1 MMTVDSSYVAPF
13 TSATVFPEQSPDE
26 LMAYE
31 TWRLKSFDEWPR
43 EAYDKARPM
52 ALAKDGFY
60 YTGTEDIVKCFSCG
74 VQKGQWA
81 FRSKPNVEHQRL
93 NPECLH
99 LLGQDTRNIS
109 VYLPDPETRQ
119 TILTNLHERYCS
131 GDSSHSNSISQSETI
146 SFRTNSNMDRPNNIS
161 SQNTVMSQPSL
172 LLQLNTSSSFN
183 SDVINRS
190 DSTGRRPVT
199 QLSTPLREDKVI
211 LLSEM
216 ARLQTFKNSWPHCSP
231 SPNDLAKAGFSFTGS
246 PDRVQCVFC
255 NGILKNWQDVD
266 IPMIEHRKHFPNCPF
281 VCGHQV
287 GNIPIDV
294 RSHFSTSYNERL
306 DATHSH
312 GTGATNQ
319 FTPVSGIHTERP
331 RHPNYAT
338 EASRIAS
345 YTTWPSGLSQTPQQ
359 LAKAGFFYAGFDDSV
374 KCFYCDGGLR
384 TWERGDDPWEEHA
397 KWFSRCP
404 YVLQVRGEAFVQQF
418 HNHNNP
424 SQNTAS
430 GDNSDDLST
439 IDRNVSARIDLPVVQ
454 NVLKMGVPRDVVINV
469 IETRLQ
475 QTGDDFPSVE
485 MLLNA
490 IYDANE
496 TTTSKS
502 PTPPPQD
509 EQKNA
514 DVNKE
519 LPNRND
525 EEISGESNADHE
537 SLILENQRLKEQRTC
552 KICMDEEANIVLLPC
567 GHLVSCASCA
577 PALRKCPICR
587 ANIKGTVRTYLS

>member
-1 MMTVDSSYVAPF
+1 MMTADSSYVAPF
-13 TSATVFPEQSPDE
+13 TSATVFPEQSPEE

-93 NPECLH
+93 NPECMH

-131 GDSSHSNSISQSETI
+131 EDSPHSNSISQTEEI
-146 SFRTNSNMDRPNNIS
+146 SFRTNSNMDRPTNIS
-161 SQNTVMSQPSL
+161 RQNTVMGQPSL
-172 LLQLNTSSSFN
+172 LVSQLPTSSSVN

-199 QLSTPLREDKVI
+199 QLSASLREGKVI
-211 LLSEM
+211 LWSEM

-246 PDRVQCVFC
+246 PDGVRCVFC
-255 NGILKNWQDVD
+255 KGILRNWQDVD

-287 GNIPIDV
+287 GNIPLDV
-294 RSHFSTSYNERL
+294 RSAVSERM

-319 FTPVSGIHTERP
+319 FTPVSGIHTERLC
-331 RHPNYAT
+331 HPNYAT

-345 YTTWPSGLSQTPQQ
+345 YTLWPSGLSQTPQQ
-359 LAKAGFFYAGFDDSV
+359 LAEAGFFYAGSGDGV
-374 KCFYCDGGLR
+374 TCFHCGGGLR
-384 TWERGDDPWEEHA
+384 TWERGEDPWEEHA

-404 YVLQVRGEAFVQQF
+404 YLLQVKDEAFVQQF
-418 HNHNNP
+418 HYPNN
-424 SQNTAS
+424 SSVALS
-430 GDNSDDLST
+430 LCDGGKYISLLCDIKST
-439 IDRNVSARIDLPVVQ
+439 I
-454 NVLKMGVPRDVVINV
+454 
-469 IETRLQ
+469 
-475 QTGDDFPSVE
+475 
-485 MLLNA
+485 
-490 IYDANE
+490 
-496 TTTSKS
+496 
-502 PTPPPQD
+502 
-509 EQKNA
+509 
-514 DVNKE
+514 
-519 LPNRND
+519 
-525 EEISGESNADHE
+525 
-537 SLILENQRLKEQRTC
+537 
-552 KICMDEEANIVLLPC
+552 
-567 GHLVSCASCA
+567 
-577 PALRKCPICR
+577 
-587 ANIKGTVRTYLS
+587 